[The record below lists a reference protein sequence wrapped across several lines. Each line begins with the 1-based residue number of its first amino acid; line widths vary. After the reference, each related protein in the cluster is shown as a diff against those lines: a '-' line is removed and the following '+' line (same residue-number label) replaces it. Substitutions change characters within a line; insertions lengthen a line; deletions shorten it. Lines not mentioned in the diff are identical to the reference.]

1 MGDLVVKSLEPLKKS
16 EIKNIFEHGRI
27 VFDTNFLLNIYKVKQ
42 KTRDDIF
49 KFMTEH
55 KKQLWIPYQI
65 CWEFYNHKE
74 SIIRQMTEDAP
85 ISLKKSID
93 ECVKKFT
100 QDSQKYNVHPIIE
113 VKELTNLFEQS
124 LKPILDKIEELKTK
138 DYGYSVK
145 DDTIGAKLKRLYK
158 GKVGE
163 DLSYEELIQLYQ
175 IGAIRYEKRIA
186 PGFGD
191 AKQKKDADARRLYGD
206 LIAWSQTLNMA
217 KSEQVDVI
225 YVTDDSAKG
234 DWFKIKESGKKR
246 EPIDCLLEEFYD
258 VTGGKKVLI
267 YTQEDFFR
275 NAKKYYDE
283 TITDSSIRNI
293 QDVISENTNALQQ
306 IAMQTARWKE
316 LLHPFEGLTYLQDI
330 KPINNPLSD
339 YLGQLRKDT
348 PISEIYRLSDIPQSG
363 IYDMKLNDSL
373 KGINQVYDT
382 IKKYLEVTKNCQRT
396 TPHPITEVIN
406 NANDSIN
413 GKEPNNEIQR
423 N

>member
-1 MGDLVVKSLEPLKKS
+1 MGDFVVKSLESLKTL

-42 KTRDDIF
+42 ETRDDIF
-49 KFMTEH
+49 NFMTVH

-65 CWEFYNHKE
+65 CWEFYNNRE

-100 QDSQKYNVHPIIE
+100 QDSQKYKIHPIIE
-113 VKELTNLFEQS
+113 VKELTDLFEQS

-217 KSEQVDVI
+217 KSEHVDVI

-258 VTGGKKVLI
+258 VTGGKKVLV

-293 QDVISENTNALQQ
+293 QDVVSESTNTFQQ
-306 IAMQTARWKE
+306 IAMQAARWKE

-348 PISEIYRLSDIPQSG
+348 PLSEMYRLSDIPQWG
-363 IYDMKLNDSL
+363 IYDMKINDSL

-382 IKKYLEVTKNCQRT
+382 LQQYTEAVKSFQKGTPNQIIKDTK
-396 TPHPITEVIN
+396 
-406 NANDSIN
+406 ANDDS
-413 GKEPNNEIQR
+413 KK
-423 N
+423 